1 MKVFEKSIMI
11 GTNLKLDATGATGSR
26 IDLHQTN
33 ACKHFHR
40 FQEPER
46 QAPFQAA
53 VVGAGD
59 LIVVLAPVNCA

>member
-1 MKVFEKSIMI
+1 MI
-11 GTNLKLDATGATGSR
+11 GTNLKLDATGATASR

-33 ACKHFHR
+33 ACRHFHR

-46 QAPFQAA
+46 QALFQGS

-59 LIVVLAPVNCA
+59 LIVVLAP